1 MECIQILYE
10 DTVSTLPVEIE
21 LKLLNSFQMVM
32 SNQGF
37 PKGFVSIYFCTKET
51 SQALNLQYRSID
63 SPTDVLSWSYI
74 EQNSSDIHEE
84 SPWGELAICLEIVSD
99 QANTTGWD
107 LSTELLRLAVHG
119 LVHLLGFD
127 HETEAD
133 ETEMLGREVELLTLI
148 GLGDLY
154 EP

>member
-10 DTVSTLPVEIE
+10 DTVSKLQLEIE
-21 LKLLNSFQMVM
+21 SKLQKSLQMVM
-32 SNQGF
+32 TNQLF

-51 SQALNLQYRSID
+51 SQTLNHQYRDID
-63 SPTDVLSWSYI
+63 SPTDVLSWSYF
-74 EQNSSDIHEE
+74 EQNGSDIPEG
-84 SPWGELAICLEIVSD
+84 SPWGELAVCLEIVSS

-107 LSTELLRLAVHG
+107 LSTELLRLTVHG

-133 ETEMLGREVELLTLI
+133 EMEMLGREVELLTLI
-148 GLGDLY
+148 GLGDIY